1 MSFVKLV
8 SRFVFTLAAAIVVMV
23 APGWAEPATEWT
35 IDAAHSTIGFSARHF
50 YTQVPGT
57 FDKFSGTLRFDPA
70 NLAGS
75 RVEIEIPVES
85 INTRIAA
92 RDRHLRSAD
101 FFHADSFPV
110 IRFVGETFVHS
121 GGRRYHVVGHLTLR
135 GTTRRVALPF
145 DYLGEMPHP
154 MKAGHVVTG
163 TRIRIQVLR
172 SDFGIGTGNFA
183 GTAVIGDD
191 VEVLIDIEATRPNS
205 AGL

>member
-1 MSFVKLV
+1 MSFAHALV
-8 SRFVFTLAAAIVVMV
+8 RSSFALAAVLVVSA
-23 APGWAEPATEWT
+23 APGWSAPATEWT

-50 YTQVPGT
+50 FTQVPGT
-57 FDKFSGTLRFDPA
+57 FDRFAGTLRFDPT
-70 NLAGS
+70 NLPGS

-121 GGRRYHVVGHLTLR
+121 GGTRYHVVGNLTMR

-145 DYLGEMPHP
+145 DYLGELPHP

-163 TRIRIQVLR
+163 TRIRIPVLR
-172 SDFGIGTGNFA
+172 SDYGIGTGNFA

-191 VEVLIDIEATRPNS
+191 VEVLIDIEATRPVTTP
-205 AGL
+205 